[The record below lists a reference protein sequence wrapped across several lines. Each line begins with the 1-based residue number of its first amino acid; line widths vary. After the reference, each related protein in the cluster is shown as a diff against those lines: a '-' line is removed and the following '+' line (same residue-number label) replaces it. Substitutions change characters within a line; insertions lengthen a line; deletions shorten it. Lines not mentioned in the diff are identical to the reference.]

1 MEAGEGAR
9 SSQVVGFSSTF
20 LIHGFPAAPRPP
32 EGAACRTRIRRG
44 AIATSLHCWAS
55 RLAPRGLAVSV
66 RELGPTSEG
75 EGFGDRSA
83 ATRQEL
89 ARGVRS

>member
-9 SSQVVGFSSTF
+9 SFQVVGFSSTF

-32 EGAACRTRIRRG
+32 EGAACRMRIRRG
-44 AIATSLHCWAS
+44 AIALSLHCWAS

-75 EGFGDRSA
+75 EQFGDRSA